1 MEGMD
6 LKILTGADFKSKLNH
21 KQIITREEELMLRRY
36 LLLVYVLLNGL
47 TYIQTEILV
56 CDIAIDW
63 NKDLPVNWAKYCMG
77 GIDSVPSFLENTTTF
92 DRAHSFGK
100 ERLMILLLGQ
110 KFVH

>member
-6 LKILTGADFKSKLNH
+6 LKILTGADFKSKMNH
-21 KQIITREEELMLRRY
+21 KQIITREEELVLRRC
-36 LLLVYVLLNGL
+36 LLLIYVLLNGL

-77 GIDSVPSFLENTTTF
+77 GN
-92 DRAHSFGK
+92 K
-100 ERLMILLLGQ
+100 ILPPINVWPA
-110 KFVH
+110 FYFCHFN